1 MELTYTGVVLLVL
14 FAFVMLRVPSGP
26 LYLLAFFVPFAST
39 AIINL
44 PAFTFSFTPYHILGS
59 ALVGLAI
66 LRWTSKPLT
75 GDHLNLRSPFFWM
88 MAFIALLIALMFAL
102 ALTRGLGFGV
112 VIQTVILLLGFLVS
126 WAVAEG
132 ITGPEIA
139 QRVVVVYL
147 WGGLFTAVWGLFQW
161 LCLNLGLTYPSDI
174 FNNSIS
180 EAGALFDQA
189 LKESSYVVY
198 RISSVSFEPSSLA
211 RFLISVLVIA
221 VVLLGEGVGRVPFGR
236 WYLYLVSGVIALSTS
251 TTGLIGLGVV
261 FPMTLLLYGRLFLRD
276 IVIIAVC
283 GTALLAISPEVA
295 SIASKV
301 TVEKGDSGSFDVRMQ
316 SMLDGLQSF
325 TEAPMFGHG
334 WGWFKSGTQSTVLVN
349 DLIFKFLSSVG
360 LFGFTL
366 FLMYVGLGI
375 LAGWG
380 AAARVGERLRLPG
393 LSEQERATG
402 DFLRAAALG
411 LVLSVL
417 VSLFLD
423 ALASFFYYGGQ
434 FWFMFGTLVGLSR
447 ATTIWENRCGG
458 QCHVPARAAA
468 GQDGTGLAAV
478 AKREGG

>member
-1 MELTYTGVVLLVL
+1 MELTYTGVVLLLL
-14 FAFVMLRVPSGP
+14 FAFVMLRVPNGT

-39 AIINL
+39 AILNL
-44 PAFTFSFTPYHILGS
+44 PAFTFSFTPYHVLGS
-59 ALVGLAI
+59 TLVGLAI
-66 LRWTSKPLT
+66 LGWTSRPLS
-75 GDHLNLRSPFFWM
+75 GDQLNLRSPFFWM
-88 MAFIALLIALMFAL
+88 MAFIAMLIASMFAL

-139 QRVVVVYL
+139 QRVVVIYL

-161 LCLNLGLTYPSDI
+161 LCLNMGLTYPSDI

-221 VVLLGEGVGRVPFGR
+221 VVLLGEGVNRVPFGR
-236 WYLYLVSGVIALSTS
+236 WYIYLVSGVIALSTS
-251 TTGLIGLGVV
+251 TTGLVGLAVV
-261 FPMTLLLYGRLFLRD
+261 FPLTLLLYGRLFLRD
-276 IVIIAVC
+276 IVIIAVV
-283 GTALLAISPEVA
+283 GTFLLAISPEVA
-295 SIASKV
+295 TIASRV

-316 SMLDGLQSF
+316 SMIDGLQAF
-325 TEAPMFGHG
+325 TDAPMFGHG

-366 FLMYVGLGI
+366 FLLYVGLGL
-375 LAGWG
+375 LAAWG
-380 AAARVGERLRLPG
+380 AAARVSERLRLPD
-393 LSEQERATG
+393 LSDQERATG
-402 DFLRAAALG
+402 NFLRAATIG
-411 LVLSVL
+411 LVLAIL

-423 ALASFFYYGGQ
+423 ALASFFYYGGH
-434 FWFMFGTLVGLSR
+434 FWFMFGTLVGLAR
-447 ATTIWENRCGG
+447 AATLWENRCGAQG
-458 QCHVPARAAA
+458 HVPARAAA
-468 GQDGTGLAAV
+468 GQDKAGLAPV
-478 AKREGG
+478 ARREGG

>member
-1 MELTYTGVVLLVL
+1 MELTYTGVVLLLL
-14 FAFVMLRVPSGP
+14 FAFVMLRVPNGT

-44 PAFTFSFTPYHILGS
+44 PAFTFSFTPYHVLGS
-59 ALVGLAI
+59 TLVGLAI
-66 LRWTSKPLT
+66 LGWTSRPLA
-75 GDHLNLRSPFFWM
+75 GDQLNLRSPFFWM
-88 MAFIALLIALMFAL
+88 MAFIAMLIASMFAL

-139 QRVVVVYL
+139 QRVVVIYL

-161 LCLNLGLTYPSDI
+161 LCLNMGLTYPSDI

-221 VVLLGEGVGRVPFGR
+221 VVLLGEGVNRVPFGR
-236 WYLYLVSGVIALSTS
+236 WYIYLVSGVIALSTS
-251 TTGLIGLGVV
+251 TTGLVGLAVV
-261 FPMTLLLYGRLFLRD
+261 FPLTLLLYGRLFLRD
-276 IVIIAVC
+276 IVIIAVV
-283 GTALLAISPEVA
+283 GTFLLAISPEVA
-295 SIASKV
+295 TIASRV

-316 SMLDGLQSF
+316 SMIDGLQAF
-325 TEAPMFGHG
+325 TDAPMFGHG

-366 FLMYVGLGI
+366 FLLYVGLGL
-375 LAGWG
+375 LAAWG
-380 AAARVGERLRLPG
+380 AAARVSERLRLPG
-393 LSEQERATG
+393 LTDQEQATG
-402 DFLRAAALG
+402 SFLRAAAIG
-411 LVLSVL
+411 LVLALL

-423 ALASFFYYGGQ
+423 ALASFFYYGGH
-434 FWFMFGTLVGLSR
+434 FWFMFGTLVGVAR
-447 ATTIWENRCGG
+447 AATLWENRCNGEG
-458 QCHVPARAAA
+458 HVPATAAA
-468 GQDGTGLAAV
+468 GQDRAGLAPV
-478 AKREGG
+478 ARREGG